1 MLIDT
6 ELQNTALS
14 SAGSSSYDQNR
25 SRPAVAQG
33 GGDGGKNLTLPD
45 TDQPEQPQQVKGVSL
60 AESIEE
66 LLRQEPKEIYID
78 LDGHP
83 SVTPQQRED
92 KEYFGHIGLV
102 LDNLLSSRLSKVNTI
117 IHVDGPRS
125 LENEAEHKRRDERLQ
140 NTLDKL
146 TPTAT
151 KDKLESGSGL
161 KAVYRI
167 CRSAYRLPP
176 EALEQVLGVMED
188 SGWRVCRCEHQSDL
202 CIATHVRRAPDKS
215 DIRVVTH
222 DSDLLAFEDI
232 HSITIPASRDWT
244 TYYKDELLVKLD
256 LPSPTHLV
264 FVSIITGN
272 DYTRG
277 VSYYGLA
284 SNTAIIRH
292 FDLGGLGA
300 MTGQDRVEGFQKL
313 VGDYLDVTPLPESK
327 AEIKD
332 QKRIDR
338 AGLQLAVT
346 VADFQGA
353 IGASVSCQESP
364 QSTDGSLPPPA
375 YDIVRST
382 LFQLEMRKA
391 RINSSR
397 VKRIGVAAE
406 TRGASPVSESLMD
419 AGEPSTPIVPAAS
432 AGQQGYFDSGR
443 SGKAKTKR
451 KRKHRGPRKN
461 RANRRRL
468 NKWRKS
474 MFRRRTDLAH
484 PYEPHEGFLPD
495 ASPVEEDA
503 LQHLTPSTPRPFKP
517 KPDSSNNNND
527 GNSNNND
534 EGPKAL
540 KNSFGGAF
548 KMMVLTVGSLWGCLR
563 RATDLT
569 SEEITQVVNKI
580 DRAVFVMNSAKHLVM
595 KMLEFFILRCLL
607 PARIQEDR
615 PQDGHEDDAMFGD
628 DALDLLLGKDS
639 AGVIIRNLISFAL
652 RGSTT
657 AHSGRKAEKTESVRA
672 YALAISIFEQFRALH
687 PSIKALNPDHIPL
700 SNIQQDLAPKIC
712 LAIKMHYR
720 KLPTTIID
728 KMKKLG
734 FEPSTTRSYDG
745 ENEEEGKEEENGD
758 EFRDEEEET
767 TKKAD
772 KIFFEAGHI
781 KTWWNEMLRLPYDQR
796 PRFCIS
802 TQLGDLFLD
811 ISEEA
816 LLAILW
822 GESSGD
828 VGRTME
834 AKVRSRTEAKV
845 DQASNNGELMRRL
858 FIGKPEDLVNKEVRQ
873 TNYGKKTTTMQE
885 LSTQHPQIYG
895 QGSLARYT
903 TQRINVLRE
912 IYNQNLTI
920 PAQPIATTS
929 PSSST
934 AAPQLPALPAPTGS
948 MAITKRYALSNY
960 LRTDG
965 NELQLLA
972 FDVRQGRESSF
983 SKNKF
988 IHRIETDFPTRHGT
1002 FCVRLGEDSAVN
1014 LLVKRSSLYQPT
1026 LAHRNW
1032 MQELKGAQPTADSGG
1047 STRWRRVGSPGPIQP
1062 DQNDPT
1068 TKYVRYRTNAAD
1080 DLIRDMGPDGQSP
1093 PKVPVCGTTT
1103 SRVLWIAYCQVR
1115 QIRAPQGQVVRDGSC
1130 CCWCHEVGG
1139 SGGIK
1144 DSRGQDPY
1152 RTVCMGKRMFPFW
1165 LQLDLAVYDIA
1176 ATACP
1181 EGPRTRVFGCVSRRV
1196 PDFYDVPY
1204 LLSTR
1209 LAKPS
1214 IRVCACLKCQ
1224 SSMCGPLDDQC
1235 PYYDLYNYNIDHVVE
1250 LS

>member
-1 MLIDT
+1 M
-6 ELQNTALS
+6 
-14 SAGSSSYDQNR
+14 R
-25 SRPAVAQG
+25 V
-33 GGDGGKNLTLPD
+33 
-45 TDQPEQPQQVKGVSL
+45 
-60 AESIEE
+60 SIEE
-66 LLRQEPKEIYID
+66 LLLQEPKEIYID

-83 SVTPQQRED
+83 SVTSQQRED

-102 LDNLLSSRLSKVNTI
+102 LDNLFSSRFSKVSTI

-125 LENEAEHKRRDERLQ
+125 LEREAEHKRRDERLQ

-188 SGWRVCRCEHQSDL
+188 SGWRVCRCAHQSDL

-256 LPSPTHLV
+256 LPPPTHLV

-300 MTGQDRVEGFQKL
+300 MTGQDRVEGLQKL
-313 VGDYLDVTPLPESK
+313 VGDYLDVVKAKAEDTRRSAGQRQQQRRQRRAQQIRHQTPLPESK

-338 AGLQLAVT
+338 ADLQLAVT

-353 IGASVSCQESP
+353 IGAFVSCQESP

-375 YDIVRST
+375 YDVIRST
-382 LFQLEMRKA
+382 LFHLEMREA
-391 RINSSR
+391 RINPSR

-419 AGEPSTPIVPAAS
+419 AGELSTPIVPAAS

-443 SGKAKTKR
+443 SGKAKAKR

-474 MFRRRTDLAH
+474 MFQRRTDLAR
-484 PYEPHEGFLPD
+484 PYEPLEVFLPD
-495 ASPVEEDA
+495 ASPLSAD
-503 LQHLTPSTPRPFKP
+503 K
-517 KPDSSNNNND
+517 
-527 GNSNNND
+527 

-540 KNSFGGAF
+540 KKSFGGAS
-548 KMMVLTVGSLWGCLR
+548 KMLVLTVGSLWGCLR

-569 SEEITQVVNKI
+569 SEEITQVVNRI

-639 AGVIIRNLISFAL
+639 AGVITQA
-652 RGSTT
+652 
-657 AHSGRKAEKTESVRA
+657 GRKAEKTESVRA

-700 SNIQQDLAPKIC
+700 SNIQQDLAPNFC

-734 FEPSTTRSYDG
+734 FEPSTIPSYDG
-745 ENEEEGKEEENGD
+745 EKEEEDNEEENGD

-772 KIFFEAGHI
+772 KIVFEAGHI

-802 TQLGDLFLD
+802 TQLGDSFLD
-811 ISEEA
+811 ISDEA

-828 VGRTME
+828 VGRAMD

-845 DQASNNGELMRRL
+845 DQASNYGELMRRL

-929 PSSST
+929 SSSST
-934 AAPQLPALPAPTGS
+934 AAPQLPTLPAPTGS
-948 MAITKRYALSNY
+948 MATNKRYALSNY

-988 IHRIETDFPTRHGT
+988 FHRIETDFPTRQSIIDWFGDDMSSVVVVVSGT

-1026 LAHRNW
+1026 S
-1032 MQELKGAQPTADSGG
+1032 PDTSTARPSCQ
-1047 STRWRRVGSPGPIQP
+1047 RWI
-1062 DQNDPT
+1062 
-1068 TKYVRYRTNAAD
+1068 
-1080 DLIRDMGPDGQSP
+1080 L
-1093 PKVPVCGTTT
+1093 
-1103 SRVLWIAYCQVR
+1103 L
-1115 QIRAPQGQVVRDGSC
+1115 
-1130 CCWCHEVGG
+1130 
-1139 SGGIK
+1139 
-1144 DSRGQDPY
+1144 
-1152 RTVCMGKRMFPFW
+1152 
-1165 LQLDLAVYDIA
+1165 LL
-1176 ATACP
+1176 
-1181 EGPRTRVFGCVSRRV
+1181 VS
-1196 PDFYDVPY
+1196 
-1204 LLSTR
+1204 
-1209 LAKPS
+1209 
-1214 IRVCACLKCQ
+1214 
-1224 SSMCGPLDDQC
+1224 
-1235 PYYDLYNYNIDHVVE
+1235 
-1250 LS
+1250 

>member
-1 MLIDT
+1 KR
-6 ELQNTALS
+6 QNLVLVEHFCCAL
-14 SAGSSSYDQNR
+14 
-25 SRPAVAQG
+25 
-33 GGDGGKNLTLPD
+33 
-45 TDQPEQPQQVKGVSL
+45 
-60 AESIEE
+60 
-66 LLRQEPKEIYID
+66 
-78 LDGHP
+78 
-83 SVTPQQRED
+83 
-92 KEYFGHIGLV
+92 YFGHIGLV

-117 IHVDGPRS
+117 THVDGPRS
-125 LENEAEHKRRDERLQ
+125 LEKEAEHKRRDERLQ

-146 TPTAT
+146 TPTAI
-151 KDKLESGSGL
+151 KNKLESRSGL

-167 CRSAYRLPP
+167 CRSAYRLPS
-176 EALEQVLGVMED
+176 EALEQVLG
-188 SGWRVCRCEHQSDL
+188 GLRVCRCAHQSDL

-215 DIRVVTH
+215 NIRVVTH

-272 DYTRG
+272 DYIRG
-277 VSYYGLA
+277 VSYYGLT

-292 FDLGGLGA
+292 FDLGSLGA
-300 MTGQDRVEGFQKL
+300 MTGQDRVGGFQKL
-313 VGDYLDVTPLPESK
+313 VGDYLDVVKAKAEDTRRSAGQRQQQRRQRRAQQIRRQTPLPESK

-338 AGLQLAVT
+338 ADLQLAVT

-353 IGASVSCQESP
+353 IGAFVSCQGSP
-364 QSTDGSLPPPA
+364 QSTDESLPPPA

-419 AGEPSTPIVPAAS
+419 AGEPSTPIAPAAS

-443 SGKAKTKR
+443 SGKAKAKR

-474 MFRRRTDLAH
+474 MFRRRTDLAR
-484 PYEPHEGFLPD
+484 PYEPHEVFLSD

-540 KNSFGGAF
+540 KKSFGGAF
-548 KMMVLTVGSLWGCLR
+548 KMLVLTVGSLWGCLR

-569 SEEITQVVNKI
+569 SEEITQVVNRI
-580 DRAVFVMNSAKHLVM
+580 DRAGFVMNSAKHLVM

-615 PQDGHEDDAMFGD
+615 PQDGHEDNAMFGD
-628 DALDLLLGKDS
+628 NALDLLLGKDS
-639 AGVIIRNLISFAL
+639 AGVIIRHLISFAL

-657 AHSGRKAEKTESVRA
+657 AQAGRKAERPRGR
-672 YALAISIFEQFRALH
+672 EQ
-687 PSIKALNPDHIPL
+687 
-700 SNIQQDLAPKIC
+700 
-712 LAIKMHYR
+712 
-720 KLPTTIID
+720 
-728 KMKKLG
+728 G
-734 FEPSTTRSYDG
+734 G
-745 ENEEEGKEEENGD
+745 ENGD

-772 KIFFEAGHI
+772 KIVFEAGHI

-802 TQLGDLFLD
+802 TQLGDSFLD

-822 GESSGD
+822 VESSGD

-834 AKVRSRTEAKV
+834 AKV
-845 DQASNNGELMRRL
+845 DQASNYGELMRRL
-858 FIGKPEDLVNKEVRQ
+858 FIGKPEDLVNKE
-873 TNYGKKTTTMQE
+873 TTTMQE
-885 LSTQHPQIYG
+885 LSTQQPQIYG

-912 IYNQNLTI
+912 IYI
-920 PAQPIATTS
+920 
-929 PSSST
+929 
-934 AAPQLPALPAPTGS
+934 
-948 MAITKRYALSNY
+948 NY
-960 LRTDG
+960 LRTDD
-965 NELQLLA
+965 NELQLFA

-983 SKNKF
+983 SKSKF
-988 IHRIETDFPTRHGT
+988 IHRIETDFPTRQSIIDWFGDDMSSVVVVEKVSGT

-1026 LAHRNW
+1026 LAHR
-1032 MQELKGAQPTADSGG
+1032 
-1047 STRWRRVGSPGPIQP
+1047 
-1062 DQNDPT
+1062 
-1068 TKYVRYRTNAAD
+1068 
-1080 DLIRDMGPDGQSP
+1080 
-1093 PKVPVCGTTT
+1093 
-1103 SRVLWIAYCQVR
+1103 
-1115 QIRAPQGQVVRDGSC
+1115 
-1130 CCWCHEVGG
+1130 
-1139 SGGIK
+1139 
-1144 DSRGQDPY
+1144 
-1152 RTVCMGKRMFPFW
+1152 
-1165 LQLDLAVYDIA
+1165 
-1176 ATACP
+1176 
-1181 EGPRTRVFGCVSRRV
+1181 
-1196 PDFYDVPY
+1196 
-1204 LLSTR
+1204 
-1209 LAKPS
+1209 
-1214 IRVCACLKCQ
+1214 
-1224 SSMCGPLDDQC
+1224 
-1235 PYYDLYNYNIDHVVE
+1235 
-1250 LS
+1250 

>member
-1 MLIDT
+1 M
-6 ELQNTALS
+6 Q
-14 SAGSSSYDQNR
+14 
-25 SRPAVAQG
+25 
-33 GGDGGKNLTLPD
+33 
-45 TDQPEQPQQVKGVSL
+45 VSL

-66 LLRQEPKEIYID
+66 LLLQEPKEIYID

-92 KEYFGHIGLV
+92 KEYFGHVGLV

-125 LENEAEHKRRDERLQ
+125 LDKEAEHKRRDERLQ

-188 SGWRVCRCEHQSDL
+188 SGWRVCRCEHQSDM

-215 DIRVVTH
+215 DIRIVTH
-222 DSDLLAFEDI
+222 NSDLLAFEDI

-244 TYYKDELLVKLD
+244 TYYKDELLVKLH

-264 FVSIITGN
+264 FVSVITGN

-313 VGDYLDVTPLPESK
+313 VGDYLDVVKAKAEDARRSAGQRQQQRRQRRAQQIRRQTPLPESK

-353 IGASVSCQESP
+353 IGAFVSCQESP
-364 QSTDGSLPPPA
+364 QSTDGSLLPPA

-419 AGEPSTPIVPAAS
+419 VGEPSTPIVPAAS
-432 AGQQGYFDSGR
+432 AGQQDYFDSGR
-443 SGKAKTKR
+443 SGKAKAKR

-468 NKWRKS
+468 DKWRKS
-474 MFRRRTDLAH
+474 MFRRRTDLAR
-484 PYEPHEGFLPD
+484 PYEPHEVFLPD

-534 EGPKAL
+534 GNSNNKNNNKKKHKKKPLKLPTDKEGPKAL
-540 KNSFGGAF
+540 KKSFGGAF

-569 SEEITQVVNKI
+569 SEEITQVVNRI

-639 AGVIIRNLISFAL
+639 AAVIIRNLISFAL

-657 AHSGRKAEKTESVRA
+657 AQAGRKAEKTESVRA

-712 LAIKMHYR
+712 LAIKMHYQ
-720 KLPTTIID
+720 KLPTIIID
-728 KMKKLG
+728 KLG
-734 FEPSTTRSYDG
+734 FEPSTIPSYDG

-772 KIFFEAGHI
+772 KIVFEAGHI

-802 TQLGDLFLD
+802 TQLGDSFLD

-828 VGRTME
+828 VGRTMK

-845 DQASNNGELMRRL
+845 DQASNYGELMRRL

-929 PSSST
+929 SSSST

-948 MAITKRYALSNY
+948 MATTKRYALSNY

-988 IHRIETDFPTRHGT
+988 IHRIETDFPARQSIIDWFGDDMSSVVVVGVDPGEKVSGT
-1002 FCVRLGEDSAVN
+1002 FCVLLGEDSAVN

-1032 MQELKGAQPTADSGG
+1032 MQELKGA
-1047 STRWRRVGSPGPIQP
+1047 
-1062 DQNDPT
+1062 
-1068 TKYVRYRTNAAD
+1068 
-1080 DLIRDMGPDGQSP
+1080 
-1093 PKVPVCGTTT
+1093 
-1103 SRVLWIAYCQVR
+1103 
-1115 QIRAPQGQVVRDGSC
+1115 
-1130 CCWCHEVGG
+1130 
-1139 SGGIK
+1139 
-1144 DSRGQDPY
+1144 
-1152 RTVCMGKRMFPFW
+1152 
-1165 LQLDLAVYDIA
+1165 
-1176 ATACP
+1176 
-1181 EGPRTRVFGCVSRRV
+1181 
-1196 PDFYDVPY
+1196 
-1204 LLSTR
+1204 
-1209 LAKPS
+1209 
-1214 IRVCACLKCQ
+1214 
-1224 SSMCGPLDDQC
+1224 
-1235 PYYDLYNYNIDHVVE
+1235 
-1250 LS
+1250 